1 MRRLWRIGGVLAL
14 CVAAVLAMGASDPA
28 ARFQNIGNK
37 LMCTCGCGQV
47 MLQCNHIACP
57 ALGRQSEEL
66 SADIAKGMSNNA
78 IFIAFQN
85 EYGPTVLAAPMLT
98 KFNMI
103 AWIMPPLVLALGILG
118 IFILVRRWRRR
129 MKPSPEAGPEFAALR
144 EKIRK
149 ETEL

>member
-14 CVAAVLAMGASDPA
+14 CVAAVLAMGTSDPA

-57 ALGRQSEEL
+57 ALARQSGEL

-129 MKPSPEAGPEFAALR
+129 MKPTPATGPEFAALR